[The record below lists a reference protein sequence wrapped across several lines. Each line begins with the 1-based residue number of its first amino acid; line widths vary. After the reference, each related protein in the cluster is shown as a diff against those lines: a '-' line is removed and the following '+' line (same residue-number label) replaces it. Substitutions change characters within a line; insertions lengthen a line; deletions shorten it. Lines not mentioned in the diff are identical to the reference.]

1 MIWSGSGLNWP
12 RISATTRRA
21 SFPRATGRN
30 CCSGFAARIRQGGRQ
45 WEQPHPRRSVAVPRR
60 KRAMARKKDR
70 RASDP
75 VSATA
80 VVMVLYIT
88 DSGPNSLRAVAN
100 LEAICKEHLQ
110 DNFRLEII
118 DVLEYPLRALAD
130 GIVVTP
136 SLAKLSPLPTA
147 TVVGNLSDRS
157 GVLRALGI
165 VEEYPWSLRVHCR
178 TRPRPARTPS
188 VAFRRRS
195 CVWSRVAL
203 SVWPSRR
210 VR

>member
-1 MIWSGSGLNWP
+1 
-12 RISATTRRA
+12 
-21 SFPRATGRN
+21 
-30 CCSGFAARIRQGGRQ
+30 
-45 WEQPHPRRSVAVPRR
+45 
-60 KRAMARKKDR
+60 MARKKKDR
-70 RASDP
+70 GASNP

-88 DSGPNSLRAVAN
+88 DSGPNSVRAVAN

-136 SLAKLSPLPTA
+136 SLAKLSPLPAA

-165 VEEYPWSLRVHCR
+165 VE
-178 TRPRPARTPS
+178 
-188 VAFRRRS
+188 
-195 CVWSRVAL
+195 
-203 SVWPSRR
+203 
-210 VR
+210 

>member
-1 MIWSGSGLNWP
+1 
-12 RISATTRRA
+12 
-21 SFPRATGRN
+21 
-30 CCSGFAARIRQGGRQ
+30 
-45 WEQPHPRRSVAVPRR
+45 
-60 KRAMARKKDR
+60 MARKKDR

-165 VEEYPWSLRVHCR
+165 VE
-178 TRPRPARTPS
+178 
-188 VAFRRRS
+188 
-195 CVWSRVAL
+195 
-203 SVWPSRR
+203 
-210 VR
+210 